1 MFFVRARQ
9 SHKLLVRC
17 PFILSEAYVHREAR
31 ALNSEVKAVYRVSLP
46 QHERQLLY
54 FQTGLYGN
62 MIGKEKSARERAEEL
77 AIKIYKLQN
86 VEDFQEFRK
95 IMYRIIT
102 DLHARLNEIENM
114 IEEQNKILK
123 DMR

>member
-1 MFFVRARQ
+1 
-9 SHKLLVRC
+9 
-17 PFILSEAYVHREAR
+17 
-31 ALNSEVKAVYRVSLP
+31 
-46 QHERQLLY
+46 
-54 FQTGLYGN
+54 

>member
-1 MFFVRARQ
+1 
-9 SHKLLVRC
+9 
-17 PFILSEAYVHREAR
+17 
-31 ALNSEVKAVYRVSLP
+31 
-46 QHERQLLY
+46 
-54 FQTGLYGN
+54 
-62 MIGKEKSARERAEEL
+62 MIRKEKSAREKAEEL

-95 IMYRIIT
+95 IAYWVIT

-114 IEEQNKILK
+114 VEEQNKIIK

>member
-1 MFFVRARQ
+1 
-9 SHKLLVRC
+9 
-17 PFILSEAYVHREAR
+17 
-31 ALNSEVKAVYRVSLP
+31 
-46 QHERQLLY
+46 
-54 FQTGLYGN
+54 

-95 IMYRIIT
+95 IMYWIIT

-114 IEEQNKILK
+114 VEEQNKILK

>member
-1 MFFVRARQ
+1 
-9 SHKLLVRC
+9 
-17 PFILSEAYVHREAR
+17 
-31 ALNSEVKAVYRVSLP
+31 
-46 QHERQLLY
+46 
-54 FQTGLYGN
+54 
-62 MIGKEKSARERAEEL
+62 MIRKEKSARERAEEL

-95 IMYRIIT
+95 IVYWVIT

-114 IEEQNKILK
+114 VEEQNKILK